1 MTTYDPQALR
11 EKYRIERDK
20 RLRPDGNDQYV
31 EMANA
36 FAHYLD
42 DPYCEPIERPP
53 LTDDIGVVVIG
64 AGFGGLLV
72 GARLRQAGIDDFR
85 IIEKAGDVG
94 GTWYWNRYPGAACDV
109 ESYVYLPLLEE
120 VGTVPSMKYVFQP
133 EIFAHCQ
140 AFGRTFDLYRR
151 ALFHTRVADARFDE
165 ATSRWILETDRG

>member
-53 LTDDIGVVVIG
+53 LADDIGVVVIG
-64 AGFGGLLV
+64 GGFGGLLM
-72 GARLRQAGIDDFR
+72 GARLVMSSRTSTCR
-85 IIEKAGDVG
+85 CSRSS
-94 GTWYWNRYPGAACDV
+94 GTCRGRSTRARPRYSSTAAR
-109 ESYVYLPLLEE
+109 L
-120 VGTVPSMKYVFQP
+120 
-133 EIFAHCQ
+133 
-140 AFGRTFDLYRR
+140 R
-151 ALFHTRVADARFDE
+151 AASGSTSAR
-165 ATSRWILETDRG
+165 